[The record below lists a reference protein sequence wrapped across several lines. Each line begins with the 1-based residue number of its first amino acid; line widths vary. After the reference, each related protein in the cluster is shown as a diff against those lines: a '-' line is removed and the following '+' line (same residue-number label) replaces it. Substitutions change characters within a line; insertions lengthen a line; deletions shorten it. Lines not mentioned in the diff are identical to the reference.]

1 MPPAASRPG
10 PGSVILSVFKPCV
23 IIPVYNHHQV
33 IARVVGQVKHY
44 GLPCMLVD
52 DGSDLHCRQVLEAIA
67 LEDPDVTLLRFD
79 DNRGKGV
86 AVCTALAAAYERGF
100 SHALQVDADG
110 QHNLDDIPRFID
122 CARQHPDAAVSGSRI
137 YHGKVPA
144 SRRYGRKLTDGLVW
158 LQTLSTAI
166 KDSMCGYR
174 VYPLAA
180 TESLLE
186 HSSIGRRMDFDTD
199 ILVRLYWDG
208 VDVVHVDTPVIYQ
221 DDIPSH
227 FDMLR
232 DNVRIIKM
240 HLRLVLGMTVRIP
253 SLVARNAQDPKN
265 HASN

>member
-1 MPPAASRPG
+1 LPPAALLPG

-33 IARVVGQVKHY
+33 IARVVDQVKHH

-52 DGSDLHCRQVLEAIA
+52 DGSDQQCRQVLEAIA
-67 LEDPDVTLLRFD
+67 LDDPGVTLLRFD

-86 AVCTALAAAYERGF
+86 AVCTALAAAHERGF

-122 CARQHPDAAVSGSRI
+122 SARQCPDAVISGSRI
-137 YHGKVPA
+137 YGYVPP

-158 LQTLSTAI
+158 LQTLSTTI

-199 ILVRLYWDG
+199 ILVRLYWEG

-227 FDMLR
+227 FDLLR
-232 DNVRIIKM
+232 DNARITKM
-240 HLRLVLGMTVRIP
+240 HIRLVFGMLVRIP
-253 SLVARNAQDPKN
+253 GLVARNSDAPQN
-265 HASN
+265 HAPN

>member
-1 MPPAASRPG
+1 M
-10 PGSVILSVFKPCV
+10 FKPCA

-33 IARVVGQVKHY
+33 IAAVVDQLIQQ
-44 GLPCMLVD
+44 GLPCFLVD
-52 DGSDLHCRQVLEAIA
+52 DGSDTTCRQVLDAIA
-67 LEDPDVTLLRFD
+67 EDATAVTLLRFD

-86 AVCTALAAAYERGF
+86 AVCTGLEAAHKQGF

-110 QHNLDDIPRFID
+110 QHNLDDVPRFID
-122 CARQHPDAAVSGSRI
+122 CARQQPDAVVSGSRI
-137 YHGKVPA
+137 YGSVPA

-158 LQTLSTAI
+158 LQTLSPAI

-180 TESLLE
+180 TLSLLE

-199 ILVRLYWDG
+199 ILVRLYWQG
-208 VDVVHVDTPVIYQ
+208 VPVAHVDTPVIYR

-227 FDMLR
+227 FDMFR
-232 DNVRIIKM
+232 DNVRITKM
-240 HLRLVLGMTVRIP
+240 HLRLLLGMLIRIP
-253 SLVARNAQDPKN
+253 TLMSLKQQRPGT